1 MKQMNLYDAKTHLS
15 QLVQAALD
23 GEEVLIARAGKPA
36 VRLVPV
42 IREGERT
49 LGWGTLQIDP
59 ATLHAAFT
67 PEVDQQVAVLF
78 ASGKS

>member
-1 MKQMNLYDAKTHLS
+1 MNLYNANTHLY

-23 GEEVLIARAGKPA
+23 DEEVFIARAGKPA
-36 VRLVPV
+36 VMLVSI

-49 LGWGTLQIDP
+49 LGWVTLQIDP
-59 ATLHAAFT
+59 ATLHAAFM
-67 PEVDQQVAVLF
+67 PEVDKQVAVLF